1 MQARLLRN
9 SVAYRVEAGPSY
21 QLALPPPLELLMF
34 HAVQTR
40 KGEGKNAFTPPG
52 QRQGQAARARDGDPF
67 SRPRS
72 HGGEALGAKATLS
85 VRLTCMMILTSL
97 GSSGDR
103 SG

>member
-21 QLALPPPLELLMF
+21 QLVLPPPLELLMF

-52 QRQGQAARARDGDPF
+52 QRQNKLPARAMEIPSPGQ
-67 SRPRS
+67 
-72 HGGEALGAKATLS
+72 GLTA
-85 VRLTCMMILTSL
+85 VRHWEQRRRFL
-97 GSSGDR
+97 
-103 SG
+103 